1 MEKIFTLNEEQW
13 QQLMAKHKQNTWLP
27 KLQRLA
33 EQVNQENRP
42 QAREM
47 GEGHEG

>member
-1 MEKIFTLNEEQW
+1 MEKIFTLDEEQW
-13 QQLMAKHKQNTWLP
+13 QKLMAKHKRNTWLP

-33 EQVNQENRP
+33 EQVSQERRP

-47 GEGHEG
+47 GEGHES